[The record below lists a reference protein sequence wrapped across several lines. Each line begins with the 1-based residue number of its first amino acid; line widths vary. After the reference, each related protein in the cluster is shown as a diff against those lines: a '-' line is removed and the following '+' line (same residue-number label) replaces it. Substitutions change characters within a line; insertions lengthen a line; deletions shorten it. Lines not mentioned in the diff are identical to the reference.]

1 MQVTVEEKNTVCKI
15 LHIEV
20 PEKEVSSQLDS
31 AYKELK
37 KTSNIKGFRQG
48 KVPRSV
54 LERMFKKDVHQDV
67 VSKLIQ
73 TSFYKAVTD
82 NKLHLVGEPQINP
95 PELTPGE
102 DYKYDATVDIK
113 PVISDL
119 DYKGIKLTKT
129 KYSVSDEEVEAQ
141 LEMLRKNAAKKE
153 SIKDDRPSQIDD
165 FVLIDYQGFVDG
177 KEFEAAPEIKNSIV
191 KLGSSHVGK
200 EFDEQVAGMN
210 KNEEKEF
217 EIDFPEDYVNKGLA
231 GNKINYKVKLTDIRE
246 EVLPEI
252 DDTFAKTFGE
262 YDTLE
267 DLKSKIVENLMSGYE
282 KRIEQEMNE
291 QIFTHLIEETDFE
304 IPESMVKYELDHILK
319 EAEQAFAG
327 SNMSMEQ
334 IGETRETLA
343 EKYRD
348 VAVKQVR
355 RHLLLGKLIEQEEMS
370 IDDDEL
376 EAGYQNLSESYG
388 QPVDYIRK
396 FYQENQDKVE
406 FFKHTLL
413 EKKMINLV
421 VENGEVEEIEPVLEK
436 AEEAEEAVPEKK

>member
-1 MQVTVEEKNTVCKI
+1 MQVSVEDKNTVCKI

-20 PEKEVSSQLDS
+20 PEKDVAGELNS
-31 AYKELK
+31 AYNELK
-37 KTSNIKGFRQG
+37 KTANIKGFRQG

-67 VSKLIQ
+67 ISKLVQ

-82 NKLHLVGEPQINP
+82 NELHLVGEPKIDP

-102 DYKYDATVDIK
+102 DYKFDAEVDIK
-113 PVISDL
+113 PEIQDL
-119 DYKGIKLTKT
+119 EYKGINLSRT

-153 SIKDDRPSQIDD
+153 AIKEERPSEMDD
-165 FVLIDYQGFVDG
+165 FVLVDYQGFVDG
-177 KEFEAAPEIKNSIV
+177 NPFEAAPEIKNSII

-200 EFDEQVAGMN
+200 EFDEQVAGMS

-231 GNKINYKVKLTDIRE
+231 GNKVTYKVTLSDIRE
-246 EVLPEI
+246 EILPEI

-262 YDTLE
+262 YDTLD
-267 DLKSKIVENLMSGYE
+267 DLKKKIVENLMSGYE
-282 KRIEQEMNE
+282 KRTEQEMNE
-291 QIFTHLIEETDFE
+291 QIFTHLIEKTDFE
-304 IPESMVKYELDHILK
+304 IPESMVKYELDHILQ

-334 IGETRETLA
+334 VGETRDSLS
-343 EKYRD
+343 EKYRE
-348 VAVKQVR
+348 VAEKQVR
-355 RHLLLGKLIEQEEMS
+355 RHLLLSKLIDQEKIS
-370 IDDDEL
+370 IDDEEL
-376 EAGYQNLSESYG
+376 EAGYQNLSETYG

-413 EKKMINLV
+413 EKKVIDLV
-421 VENGEVEEIEPVLEK
+421 VDSGEIKEVEPVLDSPDENESEEK
-436 AEEAEEAVPEKK
+436 